1 MTGPRKIEKD
11 HYLFREGDAP
21 DAMYIIKSGKLA
33 VVKSKQNSE
42 IILAEKGVGG
52 MIGEMAF
59 FDNKPRSASVKA
71 LKDSEVIA
79 LPYKALHAQFQN
91 FPEWC
96 KAIMRTVNE
105 HLRDANQRI
114 KQLEKAETDGELFP
128 PHTITKL
135 VSILSFVGM
144 RYGKN
149 SPEDGGIVID
159 GHRLRNYTIQ
169 VFQEATH
176 KMDKLLMVFEGLN
189 LAKSIDLGEGRK
201 KIIIFQA
208 DLLFQFVEW
217 YNEWLFKKESDRIVV
232 KEEELKL
239 VNGVLHFAKKAPKD
253 EKGMAKLDLT
263 HMQNESMKELGYLI
277 RVEETAG
284 LSEKKL
290 IGDHMMQE
298 GSVSAFVNVEELEKT
313 APFWNIVYQLKK
325 ITR

>member
-42 IILAEKGVGG
+42 IILAEKGAGG

-71 LKDSEVIA
+71 LKDSEVVA

-96 KAIMRTVNE
+96 KAIMRTENE

-114 KQLEKAETDGELFP
+114 KQLEKTETDGELFP

-144 RYGKN
+144 KYGKN

-201 KIIIFQA
+201 KIIIYKL
-208 DLLFQFVEW
+208 DLLFQFAEW
-217 YNEWLFKKESDRIVV
+217 YNEWLFKKESERIVI

-239 VNGVLHFAKKAPKD
+239 LNGVLHFAKKAPKD
-253 EKGMAKLDLT
+253 DKGVTKLNLT
-263 HMQNESMKELGYLI
+263 NMQNESMKELGYLI
-277 RVEETAG
+277 RVEETNG
-284 LSEKKL
+284 LSEKKI
-290 IGDHMMQE
+290 IGDHVMQD
-298 GSVSAFVNVEELEKT
+298 GVVSATVQVEELEKT

>member
-21 DAMYIIKSGKLA
+21 DAMYVIKSGKVA

-42 IILAEKGVGG
+42 IILAEKGPGG
-52 MIGEMAF
+52 MVGEMAF

-71 LKDSEVIA
+71 MKDSEVIA
-79 LPYKALHAQFQN
+79 LPYKSLHAQFQN

-135 VSILSFVGM
+135 AAILNFVGL

-149 SPEDGGIVID
+149 SPEDGGIAID

-176 KMDKLLMVFEGLN
+176 KMDKMLMIFEGLQ
-189 LAKSIDLGEGRK
+189 LAKTIELGEGRK
-201 KIIIFQA
+201 KIVVLKP
-208 DLLFQFVEW
+208 DLLFEFVDW
-217 YNEWLFKKESDRIVV
+217 YNEWLFKKESDRVSI

-239 VNGVLHFAKKAPKD
+239 VNGVLHFAKKSPKD
-253 EKGMAKLDLT
+253 DKGLAKLNLT
-263 HMQNESMKELGYLI
+263 NMQNESMKELGYLI
-277 RVEETAG
+277 RVEETQG
-284 LSEKKL
+284 LAEKKL
-290 IGDHMMQE
+290 IGDHLMVDGQVQT
-298 GSVSAFVNVEELEKT
+298 SVNVEELEKT
-313 APFWNIVYQLKK
+313 APFWNIIYQLKK
-325 ITR
+325 VTR

>member
-1 MTGPRKIEKD
+1 
-11 HYLFREGDAP
+11 
-21 DAMYIIKSGKLA
+21 
-33 VVKSKQNSE
+33 
-42 IILAEKGVGG
+42 
-52 MIGEMAF
+52 
-59 FDNKPRSASVKA
+59 
-71 LKDSEVIA
+71 
-79 LPYKALHAQFQN
+79 
-91 FPEWC
+91 
-96 KAIMRTVNE
+96 VNE